1 MKQSTPRR
9 YACASL
15 IVAVLAASDTLLAL
29 ALIALGVTWW
39 SWLVA
44 AAVVFHAGFLALAW
58 WRFW

>member
-1 MKQSTPRR
+1 MTTPRR

-15 IVAVLAASDTLLAL
+15 IVGTMAAIDTLLAL

-39 SWLVA
+39 PWPVA
-44 AAVVFHAGFLALAW
+44 AAVVFHVIWLALAW